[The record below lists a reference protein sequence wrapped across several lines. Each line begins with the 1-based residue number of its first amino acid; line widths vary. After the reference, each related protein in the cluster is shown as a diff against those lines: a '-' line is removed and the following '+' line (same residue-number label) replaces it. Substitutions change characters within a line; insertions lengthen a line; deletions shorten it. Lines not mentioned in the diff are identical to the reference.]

1 MMTAF
6 LSALLCL
13 PAFAATRGAKATSEK
28 PPEVS
33 ILKEGVWKVSVGGIL
48 CNACTR
54 AAVEEVLK
62 IAGVAKASFDFED
75 GFMLLTVAKD
85 KEVRRSKVER
95 ALRNASRRVDL
106 KTLFTLAD
114 ASFQGAGP
122 GAGRPAARGPD
133 AELPPASFPV
143 PTP

>member
-1 MMTAF
+1 MMTAI
-6 LSALLCL
+6 LSLLLCL
-13 PAFAATRGAKATSEK
+13 PASAARRAAVEK
-28 PPEVS
+28 PPEAS
-33 ILKEGVWKVSVGGIL
+33 ILQAGLWKVSVGGIL

-62 IAGVAKASFDFED
+62 LPGVEKAAFDFED

-85 KEVRRSKVER
+85 KQVRRSKVER

-106 KTLFTLAD
+106 KTLFTLAEAEFQGTGPGGGKPAKRGSDTPASD
-114 ASFQGAGP
+114 ASF
-122 GAGRPAARGPD
+122 PD
-133 AELPPASFPV
+133 